1 MGVIF
6 DILGS
11 FVVRAAIVV
20 TILNLMITLN
30 EALYK
35 KTDQAYLNEVISAPA
50 QILTEDLKLAGY
62 GASTTFPIANANE
75 VSFYADT
82 DNNGSAET
90 IRYYV
95 DSQILYRTIDG
106 GTPFEVARQV
116 VSFTFVYFNVTGAQ
130 ISYGLN
136 RTTVKSIYVQITL
149 QSQNLFKNMYSG
161 TSDTT
166 KQSAIWQSHIFPVN
180 L

>member
-35 KTDQAYLNEVISAPA
+35 KTDQAFLNEVIAAPA
-50 QILTEDLKLAGY
+50 QLITEDLKLAGY
-62 GASTTFPIANANE
+62 SASNTFPIAYVNE
-75 VSFYADT
+75 MSFLADI

-90 IRYYV
+90 IHYYV
-95 DSQILYRTIDG
+95 INQILYRTING

-116 VSFTFVYFNVTGAQ
+116 IGFTLVYFNVNGGQ

-136 RTTVKSIYVQITL
+136 RTTVKSVYVQLSL
-149 QSQNLFKNMYSG
+149 QSQNLFMNKYSG
-161 TSDTT
+161 NSDTT
-166 KQSAIWQSHIFPVN
+166 KQTEMWQSHIFPVN